1 MFKILR
7 KFREA
12 LKGFEYDP
20 LANVKAYE
28 ARLETNT
35 YWLEITGEKADWYKS
50 ELASLIKKY
59 DVYPEYQL
67 LPLEA
72 IADFSRDLEKIG
84 IAFLGFDGWES
95 VKFLPKDCEKFR
107 EQAKYSPYSQGPMVK
122 YEADGSC
129 YHLAETT
136 YSFGVGEN
144 ILFGENPVTE
154 SIQAVNDRIANHLP
168 DPQIA
173 HIVYLAIYLHVPDSW
188 EDEFYGR

>member
-12 LKGFEYDP
+12 FKGFEYDP
-20 LANVKAYE
+20 VANIKAYE

-50 ELASLIKKY
+50 ELASLVKKY
-59 DVYPEYQL
+59 DVYPKYQL
-67 LPLEA
+67 LPIEVM
-72 IADFSRDLEKIG
+72 ADFSRDLEKIG
-84 IAFLGFDGWES
+84 IAFEGFEGWKS
-95 VKFLPKDCEKFR
+95 VKFLPKECEEFR
-107 EQAKYSPYSQGPMVK
+107 EQAKHSPLVK
-122 YEADGSC
+122 YETDGSC

-154 SIQAVNDRIANHLP
+154 SIQAVNDRIFNYLS
-168 DPQIA
+168 DPQFA
-173 HIVYLAIYLHVPDSW
+173 SIVYIAIYLHVPLSW